1 MEIHNNNIYTGNWIS
16 DEAVDAVNQLLD
28 TYGAAVVHFDV
39 MGRTKHE
46 LLAHELYSKL
56 DQDTVEATIEY
67 NYICK
72 FTLKERTSSGDDSAK

>member
-1 MEIHNNNIYTGNWIS
+1 MEIHNNNIYTGNWVS

-39 MGRTKHE
+39 MGRTKHG

-67 NYICK
+67 NYICE
-72 FTLKERTSSGDDSAK
+72 FTLKERTSSVNDSAK